1 MGILDIFKKSSKADE
16 EIRSA
21 ENKKE
26 IKRGESIDIN
36 ITEIDTLTGERCS
49 ELISHVLKDKDFGEE
64 FIRASTVRENIF
76 ITVYMRN
83 VLLKQFEGDKVNDLH
98 DKFLETIELFE
109 SILFEKIMKLD
120 KLWKIINKATG
131 CSVIDNREEPI
142 LISDLYIDKMI
153 EDLKN
158 CGIIAEAVEINHD
171 EFVNELKDLH
181 RTGYKGIRFTDGRQ
195 SPCVLSIERL
205 IDSKDVEQSKYP
217 VNPEA
222 HFSLVAYLQEF
233 RRSTTNEEKSK
244 ILNILGRAMIANIIN
259 MKFIIPVQEI
269 AENQFNLPIYRAA
282 KNEEDEVSAI
292 GLYVFTDEVEMKK
305 LELTGLKLDH
315 GWKVQVNE
323 FKDVIDKV
331 ESCHISEIC
340 INFAST
346 QFRLDKNTINSLKKD
361 AKITSQ
367 ADELKMKQEKF
378 ENEELPKI
386 FDKDINIVRAPNGMP
401 IFMREQNR
409 VCIDNYLLNLFD
421 RKNMFN
427 DVMNSL
433 VNDDNVKEIKVFDI
447 QGRNADIKIKDDGIK
462 RGLFI
467 MPMRFDDENDQDKI
481 EDDVLHYSINAAK
494 IYTEINNNKGEVNQT
509 SKSMHFFTIVNSAT
523 KKNYVPL
530 FNDID
535 EAKKIFSNDMFR
547 YCMVTFEEVKEKAE
561 KFDGIVIGPTTLSAI
576 VPKEFLDN
584 MIDININ

>member
-1 MGILDIFKKSSKADE
+1 MGILDIFRKSSEVDE
-16 EIRSA
+16 EIKSA
-21 ENKKE
+21 ENKK
-26 IKRGESIDIN
+26 GESIDIN

-98 DKFLETIELFE
+98 DKLLETIELFE
-109 SILFEKIMKLD
+109 NILFEKIMKLD

-158 CGIIAEAVEINHD
+158 CGIIAEAVEMNHD
-171 EFVNELKDLH
+171 EFVNELKDLY

-244 ILNILGRAMIANIIN
+244 LLNILGRTMITNIIN

-269 AENQFNLPIYRAA
+269 SENQFNLPIYKTS
-282 KNEEDEVSAI
+282 KNDNDEASII

-323 FKDVIDKV
+323 FKDIIDKV
-331 ESCHISEIC
+331 ESCNISEIC
-340 INFAST
+340 INFATT

-386 FDKDINIVRAPNGMP
+386 FDKDVKIVRAPNGMP
-401 IFMREQNR
+401 IFMREENR
-409 VCIDNYLLNLFD
+409 VCMNNYLINLFD
-421 RKNMFN
+421 RKNMFK
-427 DVMNSL
+427 DVMDSL
-433 VNDDNVKEIKVFDI
+433 INDDNVKEIKVFDVK
-447 QGRNADIKIKDDGIK
+447 GRNADIKIKDDGIK
-462 RGLFI
+462 KGLYI
-467 MPMRFDDENDQDKI
+467 MPMRYDDENDQDKV
-481 EDDVLHYSINAAK
+481 EDDILHYTVNAAK
-494 IYTEINNNKGEVNQT
+494 IYAETNNKEGNEVNQT
-509 SKSMHFFTIVNSAT
+509 SKSMHFFSIVNSVT
-523 KKNYVPL
+523 NKNYLPL
-530 FNDID
+530 FENID
-535 EAKKIFSNDMFR
+535 EAKKIFTNNMFR
-547 YCMVTFEEVKEKAE
+547 YCMVTFEEIKEKVE

-576 VPKEFLDN
+576 VPKEFLNN
-584 MIDININ
+584 MIDINMN

>member
-1 MGILDIFKKSSKADE
+1 MGILDIFRKSSEVDE
-16 EIRSA
+16 EIKSA
-21 ENKKE
+21 ENKK
-26 IKRGESIDIN
+26 GESIDIN

-109 SILFEKIMKLD
+109 NILFEKIMKLD

-158 CGIIAEAVEINHD
+158 CGIIAEAVEMNHD
-171 EFVNELKDLH
+171 EFVNELKDLY

-244 ILNILGRAMIANIIN
+244 LLNILGRTMITNIMN

-269 AENQFNLPIYRAA
+269 SENQFNLPIYKTS
-282 KNEEDEVSAI
+282 KNDNDEASII

-323 FKDVIDKV
+323 FKDIIDKV
-331 ESCHISEIC
+331 ESCNISEIC
-340 INFAST
+340 VNFATT

-386 FDKDINIVRAPNGMP
+386 FDKDVKIVRAPNGMP
-401 IFMREQNR
+401 IFMREENR
-409 VCIDNYLLNLFD
+409 VCMNNYLVNLCD
-421 RKNMFN
+421 RKNMFK
-427 DVMNSL
+427 DVMDSL
-433 VNDDNVKEIKVFDI
+433 INDDNVKEIKVFDV

-462 RGLFI
+462 KGLFV
-467 MPMRFDDENDQDKI
+467 MPMRYDDENDQDKV
-481 EDDVLHYSINAAK
+481 EDDIIHYTVNAAK
-494 IYTEINNNKGEVNQT
+494 IYTETNNNEVNQT
-509 SKSMHFFTIVNSAT
+509 SKSMHFFSIVNSVT
-523 KKNYVPL
+523 NKNYLPL
-530 FNDID
+530 FENIG
-535 EAKKIFSNDMFR
+535 EAKKIFTNNMFR
-547 YCMVTFEEVKEKAE
+547 YCMVTFEEIKEKVE

-584 MIDININ
+584 MIDINMN

>member
-1 MGILDIFKKSSKADE
+1 MGILDIFRKSSEVDE
-16 EIRSA
+16 EIKSA
-21 ENKKE
+21 ENKK
-26 IKRGESIDIN
+26 GESIDIN

-98 DKFLETIELFE
+98 DKLLETIELFE
-109 SILFEKIMKLD
+109 NILFEKIMKLD

-158 CGIIAEAVEINHD
+158 CGIIAEAVEMNHD
-171 EFVNELKDLH
+171 EFVNELKDLY

-244 ILNILGRAMIANIIN
+244 LLNILGRTMITSIIN

-269 AENQFNLPIYRAA
+269 SENQFNLPIYKTS
-282 KNEEDEVSAI
+282 KNDNDEASII

-323 FKDVIDKV
+323 FKDIIDKV
-331 ESCHISEIC
+331 ESCNISEIC
-340 INFAST
+340 INFATT

-386 FDKDINIVRAPNGMP
+386 FDKDVKIVRAPNGMP
-401 IFMREQNR
+401 IFMREENR
-409 VCIDNYLLNLFD
+409 VCMNNYLINLFD
-421 RKNMFN
+421 RKNMFK
-427 DVMNSL
+427 DVMDSL
-433 VNDDNVKEIKVFDI
+433 INDDNVKEIKVFDVK
-447 QGRNADIKIKDDGIK
+447 GRNADIKIKDDGIK
-462 RGLFI
+462 KGLYI
-467 MPMRFDDENDQDKI
+467 MPMRYDDENDQDKV
-481 EDDVLHYSINAAK
+481 EDDILHYTVNAAK
-494 IYTEINNNKGEVNQT
+494 IYAETNNKEGNEVNQT
-509 SKSMHFFTIVNSAT
+509 SKSMHFFSIVNSVT
-523 KKNYVPL
+523 NKNYLPL
-530 FNDID
+530 FENIG
-535 EAKKIFSNDMFR
+535 EAKKIFTNNMFR
-547 YCMVTFEEVKEKAE
+547 YCMVTFEEIKEKVE

-576 VPKEFLDN
+576 VPKEFLNN
-584 MIDININ
+584 MIDINMN

>member
-1 MGILDIFKKSSKADE
+1 MGILDIFRKSSEVDE
-16 EIRSA
+16 EIKSA
-21 ENKKE
+21 ENKK
-26 IKRGESIDIN
+26 GESIDIN

-98 DKFLETIELFE
+98 DKLLETIELFE
-109 SILFEKIMKLD
+109 NILFEKIMKLD

-158 CGIIAEAVEINHD
+158 CGIIAEAVEMNHD
-171 EFVNELKDLH
+171 EFVNELKDLY

-244 ILNILGRAMIANIIN
+244 LLNILGRTMITSIIN

-269 AENQFNLPIYRAA
+269 SENQFNLPIYKTS
-282 KNEEDEVSAI
+282 KNDNDEASII

-323 FKDVIDKV
+323 FKDIIDKV
-331 ESCHISEIC
+331 ESCNISEIC
-340 INFAST
+340 INFATT

-386 FDKDINIVRAPNGMP
+386 FDKDVKIVRAPNGMP
-401 IFMREQNR
+401 IFMREENR
-409 VCIDNYLLNLFD
+409 VCMNNYLINLFD
-421 RKNMFN
+421 RKNMFK
-427 DVMNSL
+427 DVMDSL
-433 VNDDNVKEIKVFDI
+433 INDDNVKEIKVFDVK
-447 QGRNADIKIKDDGIK
+447 GRNADIKIKDDGIK
-462 RGLFI
+462 KGLYI
-467 MPMRFDDENDQDKI
+467 MPMRYDDENDQDKV
-481 EDDVLHYSINAAK
+481 EDDILHYTVNAAK
-494 IYTEINNNKGEVNQT
+494 IYAETNNKEGNEVNQT
-509 SKSMHFFTIVNSAT
+509 SKSMHFFSIVNSVT
-523 KKNYVPL
+523 NKNYLPL
-530 FNDID
+530 FENID
-535 EAKKIFSNDMFR
+535 EAKKIFTNNMFR
-547 YCMVTFEEVKEKAE
+547 YCMVTFEEIKEKIE

-576 VPKEFLDN
+576 VPKEFLNN
-584 MIDININ
+584 MIDINMN

>member
-1 MGILDIFKKSSKADE
+1 MGILDIFRKSSEVDE
-16 EIRSA
+16 EIKSA
-21 ENKKE
+21 ENKK
-26 IKRGESIDIN
+26 GESIDIN

-109 SILFEKIMKLD
+109 NILFEKIMKLD

-158 CGIIAEAVEINHD
+158 CGIIAEAVEMNHD
-171 EFVNELKDLH
+171 EFVNELKDLY

-244 ILNILGRAMIANIIN
+244 LLNILGRTMITSIIN

-269 AENQFNLPIYRAA
+269 SENQFNLPIYKTS
-282 KNEEDEVSAI
+282 KNDNDEASII

-323 FKDVIDKV
+323 FKDIIDKV
-331 ESCHISEIC
+331 ESCNISEIC
-340 INFAST
+340 VNFATT

-386 FDKDINIVRAPNGMP
+386 FDKDVKIVRAPNGMP
-401 IFMREQNR
+401 IFMREENR
-409 VCIDNYLLNLFD
+409 VCMNNYLINLFD
-421 RKNMFN
+421 RKNMFK
-427 DVMNSL
+427 DVMDSL
-433 VNDDNVKEIKVFDI
+433 INDDNVKEIKVFDVK
-447 QGRNADIKIKDDGIK
+447 GRNADIKIKDDGIK
-462 RGLFI
+462 KGLYI
-467 MPMRFDDENDQDKI
+467 MPMRYDDENDQDKV
-481 EDDVLHYSINAAK
+481 EDDILHYTVNAAK
-494 IYTEINNNKGEVNQT
+494 IYAETNNKEGNEVNQT
-509 SKSMHFFTIVNSAT
+509 SKSMHFFSIVNSVT
-523 KKNYVPL
+523 NKNYLPL
-530 FNDID
+530 FENID
-535 EAKKIFSNDMFR
+535 EAKKIFTNNMFR
-547 YCMVTFEEVKEKAE
+547 YCMVTFEEIKEKVE

-584 MIDININ
+584 MIDINMN

>member
-1 MGILDIFKKSSKADE
+1 MGILDIFKKSSEVDE
-16 EIRSA
+16 EIKSA
-21 ENKKE
+21 ENKK
-26 IKRGESIDIN
+26 GESIDIN

-98 DKFLETIELFE
+98 DKLLETIELFE
-109 SILFEKIMKLD
+109 NILFEKIMKLD

-158 CGIIAEAVEINHD
+158 CGIIAEAVEMNHD
-171 EFVNELKDLH
+171 EFVNELKDLY

-244 ILNILGRAMIANIIN
+244 LLNILGRTMITNIMN

-269 AENQFNLPIYRAA
+269 SENQFNLPIYKTS
-282 KNEEDEVSAI
+282 KNDNDEASII

-323 FKDVIDKV
+323 FKDIIDKV
-331 ESCHISEIC
+331 ESCNISEIC
-340 INFAST
+340 VNFATT

-386 FDKDINIVRAPNGMP
+386 FDKDVKIVRAPNGMP
-401 IFMREQNR
+401 IFMREENR
-409 VCIDNYLLNLFD
+409 VCMNNYLVNLCD
-421 RKNMFN
+421 RKNMFK
-427 DVMNSL
+427 DVMDSL
-433 VNDDNVKEIKVFDI
+433 INDDNVKEIKVFDVK
-447 QGRNADIKIKDDGIK
+447 GRNADIKIKDDGIK
-462 RGLFI
+462 KGLYI
-467 MPMRFDDENDQDKI
+467 MPMRYDDENDQDKV
-481 EDDVLHYSINAAK
+481 EDDILHYTVNAAK
-494 IYTEINNNKGEVNQT
+494 IYAETNNKEGNEVNQT
-509 SKSMHFFTIVNSAT
+509 SKSMHFFSIVNSVT
-523 KKNYVPL
+523 NKNYLPL
-530 FNDID
+530 FENID
-535 EAKKIFSNDMFR
+535 EAKKIFTNNMFR
-547 YCMVTFEEVKEKAE
+547 YCMVTFEEIKEKVE

-576 VPKEFLDN
+576 VPKEFLNN
-584 MIDININ
+584 MIDINMN

>member
-1 MGILDIFKKSSKADE
+1 MGILDIFRKSSEVDE
-16 EIRSA
+16 EIKSA
-21 ENKKE
+21 ENKK
-26 IKRGESIDIN
+26 GESIDIN

-98 DKFLETIELFE
+98 DKLLETIELFE
-109 SILFEKIMKLD
+109 NILFEKIMKLD

-158 CGIIAEAVEINHD
+158 CGIIAEAVEMNHD
-171 EFVNELKDLH
+171 EFVNELKDLY

-244 ILNILGRAMIANIIN
+244 LLNILGRTMITNIIN

-269 AENQFNLPIYRAA
+269 SENQFNLPIYKTS
-282 KNEEDEVSAI
+282 KNDNDEASII

-323 FKDVIDKV
+323 FKDIIDKV
-331 ESCHISEIC
+331 ESCNISEIC
-340 INFAST
+340 VNFATT

-386 FDKDINIVRAPNGMP
+386 FDKDVKIVRAPNGMP
-401 IFMREQNR
+401 IFMREENR
-409 VCIDNYLLNLFD
+409 VCMNNYLINLFD
-421 RKNMFN
+421 RKNMFK
-427 DVMNSL
+427 DVMDSL
-433 VNDDNVKEIKVFDI
+433 INDDNVKEIKVFDVK
-447 QGRNADIKIKDDGIK
+447 GRNADIKIKDDGIK
-462 RGLFI
+462 KGLYI
-467 MPMRFDDENDQDKI
+467 MTMRYDDENDQDKV
-481 EDDVLHYSINAAK
+481 EDDILHYTVNAAK
-494 IYTEINNNKGEVNQT
+494 IYAEANNKEGNEVNQT
-509 SKSMHFFTIVNSAT
+509 SKSMHFFSIVNSVT
-523 KKNYVPL
+523 NKNYLPL
-530 FNDID
+530 FENID
-535 EAKKIFSNDMFR
+535 EAKKIFTNNMFR
-547 YCMVTFEEVKEKAE
+547 YCMVTFEEIKEKVE

-576 VPKEFLDN
+576 VPKEFLNN
-584 MIDININ
+584 MIDINMN

>member
-1 MGILDIFKKSSKADE
+1 MGILDIFRKSSEVDE
-16 EIRSA
+16 EIKSV
-21 ENKKE
+21 ENKK
-26 IKRGESIDIN
+26 GESIDIN

-109 SILFEKIMKLD
+109 NILFEKIMKLD

-158 CGIIAEAVEINHD
+158 CGIIAEAVEMNHD
-171 EFVNELKDLH
+171 EFINELKDLY
-181 RTGYKGIRFTDGRQ
+181 RTGYKGIKLTDGRQ
-195 SPCVLSIERL
+195 SPCVLNIERL
-205 IDSKDVEQSKYP
+205 MNPKEIEQSQYP

-222 HFSLVAYLQEF
+222 YFSLALYLQEF
-233 RRSTTNEEKSK
+233 RRSVTNEKNNK
-244 ILNILGRAMIANIIN
+244 ILNILGRTMITNIMN

-269 AENQFNLPIYRAA
+269 SENQFNLPIYKTS
-282 KNEEDEVSAI
+282 KNDNDEASII

-323 FKDVIDKV
+323 FKDIIDKV
-331 ESCHISEIC
+331 ESCNIYEIC
-340 INFAST
+340 VNFATT

-386 FDKDINIVRAPNGMP
+386 FDKDVKIVRAPNGMP
-401 IFMREQNR
+401 IFMREENR
-409 VCIDNYLLNLFD
+409 VCMNNYLVNLCD
-421 RKNMFN
+421 RKNMFK
-427 DVMNSL
+427 DVMDSL
-433 VNDDNVKEIKVFDI
+433 INDDNVKEIKVFDV

-462 RGLFI
+462 KGLFV
-467 MPMRFDDENDQDKI
+467 MPMRYDDENDQDKV
-481 EDDVLHYSINAAK
+481 EDDIIHYTVNAAK
-494 IYTEINNNKGEVNQT
+494 IYTETNNNEVNQT
-509 SKSMHFFTIVNSAT
+509 SKSMHFFSIVNSVT
-523 KKNYVPL
+523 NKNYLPL
-530 FNDID
+530 FENIG
-535 EAKKIFSNDMFR
+535 EAKKIFTNNMFR
-547 YCMVTFEEVKEKAE
+547 YCMVTFEEIKEKIE

-584 MIDININ
+584 MIDINMN

>member
-1 MGILDIFKKSSKADE
+1 MGILDIFRKSSEVDE
-16 EIRSA
+16 EIKSA
-21 ENKKE
+21 ENKK
-26 IKRGESIDIN
+26 GESIDIN

-109 SILFEKIMKLD
+109 NILFEKIMKLD

-158 CGIIAEAVEINHD
+158 CGIIAEAVEMNHD
-171 EFVNELKDLH
+171 EFVNELKDLY

-244 ILNILGRAMIANIIN
+244 LLNILGRTMITNIMN

-269 AENQFNLPIYRAA
+269 SENQFNLPIYKTS
-282 KNEEDEVSAI
+282 KNDNDEASI
-292 GLYVFTDEVEMKK
+292 LGLYVFTDEVEMKK

-323 FKDVIDKV
+323 FKDIIDKV
-331 ESCHISEIC
+331 ESCNISEIC
-340 INFAST
+340 VNFATT

-386 FDKDINIVRAPNGMP
+386 FDKDVKIVRAPNGMP
-401 IFMREQNR
+401 IFMREENR
-409 VCIDNYLLNLFD
+409 VCMNNYLINLFD
-421 RKNMFN
+421 RKNMFK
-427 DVMNSL
+427 DVMDSL
-433 VNDDNVKEIKVFDI
+433 INDDNVKEIKVFDVK
-447 QGRNADIKIKDDGIK
+447 GRNADIKIKDDGIK
-462 RGLFI
+462 KGLYI
-467 MPMRFDDENDQDKI
+467 MPMRYDDENDQDKV
-481 EDDVLHYSINAAK
+481 EDDIIHYTVNAAK
-494 IYTEINNNKGEVNQT
+494 IYTETNNNEVNQT
-509 SKSMHFFTIVNSAT
+509 SKSMHFFSIVNSVT
-523 KKNYVPL
+523 NKNYLPL
-530 FNDID
+530 FENID
-535 EAKKIFSNDMFR
+535 EAKKIFTNNMFR
-547 YCMVTFEEVKEKAE
+547 YCMVTFEEIKEKVE

-584 MIDININ
+584 MIDINMN

>member
-1 MGILDIFKKSSKADE
+1 MGILDIFRKSSEVDE
-16 EIRSA
+16 EIKSA
-21 ENKKE
+21 ENKK
-26 IKRGESIDIN
+26 GESIDIN

-98 DKFLETIELFE
+98 DKLLETIELFE
-109 SILFEKIMKLD
+109 NILFEKIMKLD

-158 CGIIAEAVEINHD
+158 CGIIAEAVEMNHD
-171 EFVNELKDLH
+171 EFVNELKDLY

-244 ILNILGRAMIANIIN
+244 LLNILGRTMITSIIN

-269 AENQFNLPIYRAA
+269 SENQFNLPIYKTS
-282 KNEEDEVSAI
+282 KNDNDEASII

-323 FKDVIDKV
+323 FKDIIDKV
-331 ESCHISEIC
+331 ESCNISEIC
-340 INFAST
+340 INFATT

-386 FDKDINIVRAPNGMP
+386 FDKDVKIVRAPNGMP
-401 IFMREQNR
+401 IFMREENR
-409 VCIDNYLLNLFD
+409 VCMNNYLINLFD
-421 RKNMFN
+421 RKNMFK
-427 DVMNSL
+427 DVMDSL
-433 VNDDNVKEIKVFDI
+433 INDDNVKEIKVFDVK
-447 QGRNADIKIKDDGIK
+447 GRNADIKIKDDGIK
-462 RGLFI
+462 KGLYI
-467 MPMRFDDENDQDKI
+467 MPMRYDDENDQDKV
-481 EDDVLHYSINAAK
+481 EDDILHYTVNAAK
-494 IYTEINNNKGEVNQT
+494 IYAETNNKEGNEVNQT
-509 SKSMHFFTIVNSAT
+509 SKSMHFFSIVNSVT
-523 KKNYVPL
+523 NKNYLPL
-530 FNDID
+530 FENID
-535 EAKKIFSNDMFR
+535 EAKKIFTNNMFR
-547 YCMVTFEEVKEKAE
+547 YCMVTFEEIKEKVE

-576 VPKEFLDN
+576 VPKEFLIN
-584 MIDININ
+584 MIDINMN

>member
-1 MGILDIFKKSSKADE
+1 MGILDIFRKSSEVDE
-16 EIRSA
+16 EIKSA
-21 ENKKE
+21 ENKK
-26 IKRGESIDIN
+26 GESIDIN

-98 DKFLETIELFE
+98 DKLLETIELFE
-109 SILFEKIMKLD
+109 NILFEKIMKLD

-158 CGIIAEAVEINHD
+158 CGIIAEAVEMNHD
-171 EFVNELKDLH
+171 EFVNELKDLY

-244 ILNILGRAMIANIIN
+244 LLNILGRTMITNIIN

-269 AENQFNLPIYRAA
+269 SENQFNLPIYKTS
-282 KNEEDEVSAI
+282 KNDNDEASI
-292 GLYVFTDEVEMKK
+292 LGLYVFTDEVEMKK

-323 FKDVIDKV
+323 FKDIIDKV
-331 ESCHISEIC
+331 ESCNISEIC
-340 INFAST
+340 INFATT

-386 FDKDINIVRAPNGMP
+386 FDKDVKIVRAPNGMP
-401 IFMREQNR
+401 IFMREENR
-409 VCIDNYLLNLFD
+409 VCMNNYLINLFD
-421 RKNMFN
+421 RKNMFK
-427 DVMNSL
+427 DVMDSL
-433 VNDDNVKEIKVFDI
+433 INDDNVKEIKVFDVK
-447 QGRNADIKIKDDGIK
+447 GRNADIKIKDDGIK
-462 RGLFI
+462 KGLYI
-467 MPMRFDDENDQDKI
+467 MPMRYDDENDQDKV
-481 EDDVLHYSINAAK
+481 EDDILHYTVNAAK
-494 IYTEINNNKGEVNQT
+494 IYAEANNKEGNEVNQT
-509 SKSMHFFTIVNSAT
+509 SKSMHFFSIVNSVT
-523 KKNYVPL
+523 NKNYLPL
-530 FNDID
+530 FENID
-535 EAKKIFSNDMFR
+535 EAKKIFTNNMFR
-547 YCMVTFEEVKEKAE
+547 YCMVTFEEIKEKVE

-576 VPKEFLDN
+576 VPKEFLNN
-584 MIDININ
+584 MIDINMN

>member
-1 MGILDIFKKSSKADE
+1 MGILDIFRKSSEVDE
-16 EIRSA
+16 EIKSA
-21 ENKKE
+21 ENKK
-26 IKRGESIDIN
+26 GESIDIN

-109 SILFEKIMKLD
+109 NILFEKIMKLD

-158 CGIIAEAVEINHD
+158 CGIIAEAVEMNHD
-171 EFVNELKDLH
+171 EFVNELKDLY

-244 ILNILGRAMIANIIN
+244 LLNILGRTMITNIMN

-269 AENQFNLPIYRAA
+269 SENQFNLPIYKTS
-282 KNEEDEVSAI
+282 KNDNDEASII

-323 FKDVIDKV
+323 FKDIIDKV
-331 ESCHISEIC
+331 ESCNISEIC
-340 INFAST
+340 VNFATT

-386 FDKDINIVRAPNGMP
+386 FDKDVKIVRAPNGMP
-401 IFMREQNR
+401 IFMREENR
-409 VCIDNYLLNLFD
+409 VCMNNYLVNLCD
-421 RKNMFN
+421 RKNMFK
-427 DVMNSL
+427 DVMDSL
-433 VNDDNVKEIKVFDI
+433 INDDNVKEIKVFDV

-462 RGLFI
+462 KGLFV
-467 MPMRFDDENDQDKI
+467 MPMRYDDENDQDKV
-481 EDDVLHYSINAAK
+481 EDDIIHYTVNAAK
-494 IYTEINNNKGEVNQT
+494 IYTETNNNEVNQT
-509 SKSMHFFTIVNSAT
+509 SKSMHFFSIVNSVT
-523 KKNYVPL
+523 NKNYLPL
-530 FNDID
+530 FENIG
-535 EAKKIFSNDMFR
+535 EAKKIFTNNMFR
-547 YCMVTFEEVKEKAE
+547 YCMVTFEEIKEKVE

-576 VPKEFLDN
+576 VPKEFLNN
-584 MIDININ
+584 MIDINMN

>member
-1 MGILDIFKKSSKADE
+1 MGILDIFRKSSEVDE
-16 EIRSA
+16 EIKSA
-21 ENKKE
+21 ENKK
-26 IKRGESIDIN
+26 GESIDIN

-109 SILFEKIMKLD
+109 NILFEKIMKLD

-131 CSVIDNREEPI
+131 CAVIDNREEPI

-158 CGIIAEAVEINHD
+158 CGIIAEAVEMNHD
-171 EFVNELKDLH
+171 EFVNELKDLY

-244 ILNILGRAMIANIIN
+244 LLNILGRTMITNIMN

-269 AENQFNLPIYRAA
+269 SENQFNLPIYKTS
-282 KNEEDEVSAI
+282 KNDNDEASI
-292 GLYVFTDEVEMKK
+292 LGLYVFTDEVEMKK

-323 FKDVIDKV
+323 FKDIIDKV
-331 ESCHISEIC
+331 ESCNISEIC
-340 INFAST
+340 INFATT

-386 FDKDINIVRAPNGMP
+386 FDKDVKIVRAPNGMP
-401 IFMREQNR
+401 IFMREENR
-409 VCIDNYLLNLFD
+409 VCMNNYLVNLCD
-421 RKNMFN
+421 RKNMFK
-427 DVMNSL
+427 DVMDSL
-433 VNDDNVKEIKVFDI
+433 INDDNVKEIKVFDVK
-447 QGRNADIKIKDDGIK
+447 GRNADIKIKDDGIK
-462 RGLFI
+462 KGLYI
-467 MPMRFDDENDQDKI
+467 MPMRYDDENDQDKV
-481 EDDVLHYSINAAK
+481 EDDILHYTVNAAK
-494 IYTEINNNKGEVNQT
+494 IYAEANNKEGNEVNQT
-509 SKSMHFFTIVNSAT
+509 SKSMHFFSIVNSVT
-523 KKNYVPL
+523 NKNYLPL
-530 FNDID
+530 FENID
-535 EAKKIFSNDMFR
+535 EAKKIFTNNMFR
-547 YCMVTFEEVKEKAE
+547 YCMVTFEEIKEKVE

-576 VPKEFLDN
+576 VPKEFLNN
-584 MIDININ
+584 MIDINMN

>member
-1 MGILDIFKKSSKADE
+1 MGILDIFRKSSEVDE
-16 EIRSA
+16 EIKSA
-21 ENKKE
+21 ENKK
-26 IKRGESIDIN
+26 GESIDIN

-109 SILFEKIMKLD
+109 NILFEKIMKLD

-158 CGIIAEAVEINHD
+158 CGIIAEAVEMNHD
-171 EFVNELKDLH
+171 EFVNELKDLY

-244 ILNILGRAMIANIIN
+244 LLNILGRTMITNIIN

-269 AENQFNLPIYRAA
+269 SENQFNLPIYKTS
-282 KNEEDEVSAI
+282 KNDNDEASII

-323 FKDVIDKV
+323 FKDIIDKV
-331 ESCHISEIC
+331 ESCNISEIC
-340 INFAST
+340 INFATT

-386 FDKDINIVRAPNGMP
+386 FDKDVKIVRAPNGMP
-401 IFMREQNR
+401 IFMREENR
-409 VCIDNYLLNLFD
+409 VCMNNYLINLFD
-421 RKNMFN
+421 RKNMFK
-427 DVMNSL
+427 DVMDSL
-433 VNDDNVKEIKVFDI
+433 INDDNVKEIKVFDVK
-447 QGRNADIKIKDDGIK
+447 GRNADIKIKDDGIK
-462 RGLFI
+462 KGLYI
-467 MPMRFDDENDQDKI
+467 MPMRYDDENDQDKV
-481 EDDVLHYSINAAK
+481 EDDILHYTVNAAK
-494 IYTEINNNKGEVNQT
+494 IYAEANNKEGNEVNQT
-509 SKSMHFFTIVNSAT
+509 SKSMHFFSIVNSVT
-523 KKNYVPL
+523 NKNYLPL
-530 FNDID
+530 FENIG
-535 EAKKIFSNDMFR
+535 EAKKIFTNNMFR
-547 YCMVTFEEVKEKAE
+547 YCMVTFEEIKEKVE

-576 VPKEFLDN
+576 VPKEFLNN
-584 MIDININ
+584 MIDINMN